1 MNFVWYIL
9 TYYVLICLFLVF
21 ISCAAVDV
29 VVTQFVALNSFVKL
43 VILIPSLAVQN
54 SPMYG
59 RYPMTS
65 VLLLVGIVSVLVLHE
80 DFFLSITA
88 GNI

>member
-1 MNFVWYIL
+1 
-9 TYYVLICLFLVF
+9 
-21 ISCAAVDV
+21 
-29 VVTQFVALNSFVKL
+29 
-43 VILIPSLAVQN
+43 
-54 SPMYG
+54 
-59 RYPMTS
+59 MTS